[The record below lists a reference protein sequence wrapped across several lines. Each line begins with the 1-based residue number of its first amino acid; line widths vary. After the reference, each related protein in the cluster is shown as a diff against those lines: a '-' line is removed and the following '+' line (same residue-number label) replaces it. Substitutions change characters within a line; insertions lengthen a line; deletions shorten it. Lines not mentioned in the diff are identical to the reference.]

1 MARATVRQW
10 RVKTPA
16 ATFHLHYPE
25 IFSKYSL
32 HSTQPPGQ
40 STLAWERGGD
50 VERKYSISIIS
61 QVQAIL
67 TPMKQIESLHV
78 TYLKQCSV
86 S

>member
-32 HSTQPPGQ
+32 HSTQPPGHT
-40 STLAWERGGD
+40 TLAWERGWRGNIASALL
-50 VERKYSISIIS
+50 VKSRIF
-61 QVQAIL
+61 
-67 TPMKQIESLHV
+67 
-78 TYLKQCSV
+78 
-86 S
+86 